1 VGTMRQLQAV
11 LESPHL
17 IDFILGITVLEG
29 IVLVRWGRRL
39 AAEVVWM
46 LLPGI
51 CLLLA
56 VRAALAG
63 ATLPWLPASLA
74 TALITHLADLR
85 MRWRI

>member
-1 VGTMRQLQAV
+1 MNQLLAM

-29 IVLVRWGRRL
+29 IVLVRWGRRP

-51 CLLLA
+51 CLLLS

-63 ATLPWLPASLA
+63 AAWPWMPTSLA
-74 TALITHLADLR
+74 AALVTHLVDLR
-85 MRWRI
+85 KRWRS